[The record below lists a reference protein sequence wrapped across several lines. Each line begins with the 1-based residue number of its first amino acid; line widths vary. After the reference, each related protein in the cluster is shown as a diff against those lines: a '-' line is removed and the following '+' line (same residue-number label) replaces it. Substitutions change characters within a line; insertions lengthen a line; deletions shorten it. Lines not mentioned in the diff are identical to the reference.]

1 MRSISSVRSLASID
15 TVTHSGT
22 VRSKSCSCSTLTSLA
37 SVNNRL
43 RKVIVHAVLE
53 VQLCGKQCC
62 ETQKG
67 FLIQMGLI
75 HDLYVGG
82 IRQQHPSRNLQPP
95 SGSIHDSDRAVSSLG
110 FADDL
115 KAKAAEWVERIED
128 TNELGF
134 CAQGI
139 VGVVASIPIFTA
151 LCPAAAYHRTTPAG
165 SLLDPTSVCR

>member
-1 MRSISSVRSLASID
+1 MRAMRSISSVRSLASID

-22 VRSKSCSCSTLTSLA
+22 VRSRSCSCSTLTSLA

-53 VQLCGKQCC
+53 VQLCGEQCC

-67 FLIQMGLI
+67 FLTHMGLL

-82 IRQQHPSRNLQPP
+82 IRQQHPRRNLQPL
-95 SGSIHDSDRAVSSLG
+95 SGSIHDSDRAVSSPG

-115 KAKAAEWVERIED
+115 KDKAAEWVEWIED
-128 TNELGF
+128 TNLLGF

-139 VGVVASIPIFTA
+139 LGVGGSIPIFTV
-151 LCPAAAYHRTTPAG
+151 LFPAEESHR
-165 SLLDPTSVCR
+165 